1 MKTCNECHVRV
12 EGERE
17 FCPLCGCP
25 LEGAP
30 QPNPPLNLYPDL
42 SGQARQ
48 YNLIY
53 RLLVFLSLLGAG
65 LSVLINLL
73 VPSGFLWC
81 LIVVAALVYLW
92 LTVPPLLRRGVNYSR
107 RIMFQVIFTCV
118 LAVALDFI
126 IGFRAWSINYVVPGL
141 LSAGIGAIGVMVV
154 FNRTSWP
161 QYVLYQ
167 VQMGVFAFI
176 PLVLYLMGL
185 SNSLVMV
192 LIAASLGLA
201 SLLITI
207 VFGDRS
213 IKSEFKRRFHL

>member
-1 MKTCNECHVRV
+1 MKACNECHVKI

-17 FCPLCGCP
+17 FCPLCGSP
-25 LEGAP
+25 LEDFS
-30 QPNPPLNLYPDL
+30 QPGLPLNLYPDL
-42 SGQARQ
+42 SGRTRQ
-48 YNLIY
+48 YNLIA

-73 VPSGFLWC
+73 VPSGFMWC
-81 LIVVAALVYLW
+81 LIVIAALVYLW

-118 LAVALDFI
+118 LVVALDFI
-126 IGFRAWSINYVVPGL
+126 TGYRGWSVNYVVPGL

-154 FNRTSWP
+154 FNRTNWS

-201 SLLITI
+201 SLLVTI

-213 IKSEFKRRFHL
+213 IKSEFKRRFHM

>member
-1 MKTCNECHVRV
+1 MKACNECHIKI

-17 FCPLCGCP
+17 FCPLCGGA
-25 LEGAP
+25 LEDFP
-30 QPNPPLNLYPDL
+30 QPGSPLNLYPDL
-42 SGQARQ
+42 SGRTRQ
-48 YNLIY
+48 YNLIA

-73 VPSGFLWC
+73 VPSGFMWC
-81 LIVVAALVYLW
+81 LIVIAALVYLW

-107 RIMFQVIFTCV
+107 RIMFQVIFTCILV
-118 LAVALDFI
+118 VALDFI
-126 IGFRAWSINYVVPGL
+126 TGYRGWSVNYVVPGL

-154 FNRTSWP
+154 FNRTNWS

-201 SLLITI
+201 SLLVTI

-213 IKSEFKRRFHL
+213 IKSEFKRRFHM

>member
-1 MKTCNECHVRV
+1 MKACNECHIKI

-17 FCPLCGCP
+17 FCPLCGAP
-25 LEGAP
+25 LEDFP
-30 QPNPPLNLYPDL
+30 QQSPPLNLYPDL
-42 SGQARQ
+42 SGRTRQ
-48 YNLIY
+48 YNLIA

-73 VPSGFLWC
+73 VPSGFMWC
-81 LIVVAALVYLW
+81 LIVIAALVYLW

-107 RIMFQVIFTCV
+107 RIMFQVIFTCILV
-118 LAVALDFI
+118 VALDFI
-126 IGFRAWSINYVVPGL
+126 TGYRGWSVNYVVPGL

-154 FNRTSWP
+154 FNRTNWS

-207 VFGDRS
+207 VFGDRT
-213 IKSEFKRRFHL
+213 IKSEFKRRFHM